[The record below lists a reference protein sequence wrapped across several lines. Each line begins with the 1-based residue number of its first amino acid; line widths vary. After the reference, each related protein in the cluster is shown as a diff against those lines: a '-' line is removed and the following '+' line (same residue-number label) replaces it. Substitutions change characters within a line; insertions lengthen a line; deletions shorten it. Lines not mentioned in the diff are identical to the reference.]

1 MSYCTRLVVPPTLT
15 GPEHVVELVQTF
27 EEDRLQMF
35 VLTSDPQVDEP
46 DPGADPTAWQSAGQN
61 FWQNAGQNTDLTP
74 RMTVEGMRVGNS
86 NIMGIRRK
94 TQFGFFDGASA
105 PNPISIVDFSDV
117 LTSLILGQHVQE
129 GTFYALTFQ
138 GHTFE
143 PVDDRWEMRR
153 RDSDNSLHV
162 KTTRGRMIFG
172 LGEQG
177 LPLEF
182 ARLVGN
188 AQTNLVIVE
197 IETHGGPGLP
207 PAENRRV
214 KQK

>member
-1 MSYCTRLVVPPTLT
+1 VVPPTLT
-15 GPEHVVELVQTF
+15 SPEHVVQLVQTF
-27 EEDRLQMF
+27 EQDRLQMF
-35 VLTSDPQVDEP
+35 VLTSDPQVDP
-46 DPGADPTAWQSAGQN
+46 QDPVTGQTPTM
-61 FWQNAGQNTDLTP
+61 TP
-74 RMTVEGMRVGNS
+74 QVTVEGLRVGES
-86 NIMGIRRK
+86 NIMGIRRR
-94 TQFGFFDGASA
+94 TQFGFLDGKSA

-117 LTSLILGQHVQE
+117 LTALILGQHQPE

-143 PVDDRWEMRR
+143 PVDDRWQLQR

-172 LGEQG
+172 LNEQG
-177 LPLEF
+177 VSLEF

-188 AQTNLVIVE
+188 SQTDLSVLG
-197 IETHGGPGLP
+197 IETYGGPGLP

-214 KQK
+214 KQER